1 MRSNEIRFFLNLAI
15 FSLGIH
21 VVMNLYAGFIL
32 PIFYHINEDIDK
44 YNPKIVYV
52 GAFSGLVCFIS

>member
-1 MRSNEIRFFLNLAI
+1 M
-15 FSLGIH
+15 SLGVH

-32 PIFYHINEDIDK
+32 PIIYHIEEEIDK